1 MITNWRSYICLFWIF
16 TSLQVLKLQA
26 QRQPLQLPT
35 TLDTILM
42 INDGMGMNYYMG
54 GRKVNLAI
62 MEWFMHDYPG
72 ARKDI
77 SNAVV
82 TDQLSVVGYGV
93 GSLFTVTGL
102 LLYEPNEGLGG
113 NLLMFG
119 GVSLG
124 AGIIF
129 QVVSGKYKKR
139 AVRKYNAALQAGGPP
154 KAKKVSMQTQVRL
167 TGNGI
172 IVRF

>member
-1 MITNWRSYICLFWIF
+1 
-16 TSLQVLKLQA
+16 
-26 QRQPLQLPT
+26 
-35 TLDTILM
+35 
-42 INDGMGMNYYMG
+42 MNYYMG

-62 MEWFMHDYPG
+62 MEWFMHDYPA

-77 SNAVV
+77 GSAIVA
-82 TDQLSVVGYGV
+82 DQLSVVGYSV

-102 LLYEPNEGLGG
+102 LVYEPNERLGG

-124 AGIIF
+124 AGILF

-139 AVRKYNAALQAGGPP
+139 AVRKYNAALHSAGSPR
-154 KAKKVSMQTQVRL
+154 AKGVSFRSRVSWTA
-167 TGNGI
+167 NGVV
-172 IVRF
+172 VRF